1 MKTRITSHQ
10 DLIQQR
16 LELQRQLEFK
26 RAQIREDFAALK
38 EEVSPALKV
47 ASVIGKVT
55 TRESRSNVV
64 LQTGANLA
72 IDWATRKLFP
82 KANFL
87 IKLIAP
93 VLVKNYASHFL
104 GRKNKNA
111 STPVAG

>member
-1 MKTRITSHQ
+1 MKTKITSLQ
-10 DLIQQR
+10 ELISEK

-26 RAQIREDFAALK
+26 KNQIREDFLALK
-38 EEVSPALKV
+38 DEVSPALKV

-55 TRESRSNVV
+55 TRDTRNNVV

-87 IKLIAP
+87 VKLLAP
-93 VLVKNYASHFL
+93 VLMKNYASHFL
-104 GRKNKNA
+104 KKRSDGNA
-111 STPVAG
+111 VAA